1 MVGWCCRMSNK
12 VYIVAAKRTP
22 IGAFLGGLSSVSAV
36 DLGAIAIKA
45 ALEQGGIDGTDIDE
59 VIVGNVLGAGQ
70 GQGVGRQAAIHA
82 GIPATTPAYTLNMI
96 CGSGMK
102 TLLNAVNSVR
112 AGDANLV
119 VAAGTESM
127 SNAPFVVDGQSRSG
141 HKMGNMTLTDTM
153 LKDGLTDAFADFHM
167 GITAENI
174 AKQYAISRE
183 EQDQFAL
190 RSQHRAEQAIT
201 TGRFE
206 QEIVPVTIKSRR
218 GETTLSQDE
227 HPRFGATIESLAG
240 LRPAFDKQGSVT
252 AGNASGIN
260 DGAVALIVASE
271 QAVKQHGLTPLV
283 EVVATGQGGVE
294 PEVMGLGPVPAV
306 KQALCRAGMELE
318 QIQRLELNEAFA
330 AQAIG
335 VIKGLSEQHQLN
347 QSWFDDKTNL
357 NGGAIALGHPIGASG
372 GRIVTSLIYE
382 MLRSDTQ
389 LGLASLC
396 IGGGMGTAVILRQVS

>member
-1 MVGWCCRMSNK
+1 MNNK

-22 IGAFLGGLSSVSAV
+22 IGSFLGSLSSVSAV
-36 DLGAIAIKA
+36 ELGRIAIDA
-45 ALEQGGIDGTDIDE
+45 ALKQSGIDGALIDE

-70 GQGVGRQAAIHA
+70 GQGVGRQVAIHA
-82 GIPATTPAYTLNMI
+82 GIPAKTPAYTLNMI

-112 AGDANLV
+112 SGDADLV

-127 SNAPFVVDGQSRSG
+127 SNAPFVVDGKSRSG
-141 HKMGNMTLTDTM
+141 NKMGDMALIDTM
-153 LKDGLTDAFADFHM
+153 LKDGLTDAFSAIHM
-167 GITAENI
+167 GVTAENI
-174 AKQYAISRE
+174 AHQYEIGRE
-183 EQDQFAL
+183 EQDRFAL
-190 RSQHRAEQAIT
+190 RSQQRAQQAIVA
-201 TGRFE
+201 GKFE
-206 QEIVPVTIKSRR
+206 QEIVPVAIQSRR
-218 GETTLSQDE
+218 GECVVSQDE
-227 HPRFGATIESLAG
+227 HPRFDATMESLSG
-240 LRPAFDKQGSVT
+240 LKPAFDKQGTVT
-252 AGNASGIN
+252 AGNASGLN

-271 QAVKQHGLTPLV
+271 QAVKQHQLTPLV

-306 KQALCRAGMELE
+306 SQALSRAGLELE

-335 VIKGLSEQHQLN
+335 VIKGLSQQHQLN
-347 QSWFDDKTNL
+347 QAWFDDKTNV

-382 MLRSDTQ
+382 MLRSDSQ

-396 IGGGMGTAVILRQVS
+396 IGGGMGTAVILRQVA